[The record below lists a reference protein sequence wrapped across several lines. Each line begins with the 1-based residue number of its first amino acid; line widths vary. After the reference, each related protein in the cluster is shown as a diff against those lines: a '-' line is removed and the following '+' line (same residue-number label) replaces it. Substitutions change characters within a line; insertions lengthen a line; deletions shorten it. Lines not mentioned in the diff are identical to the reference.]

1 MLIDPHQWNSRNEK
15 EKPTKAFSEERGKLV
30 EAIELFLT
38 GNTSAFDF
46 DEALDPFRRSS
57 DPIVRIVAEEMW
69 YFYDDLDDHYVAMT
83 KQEWGYVQ
91 RLLLLLKSNCEIV
104 TAKTRIWSW
113 TQLVAAASVITFVVI
128 SLKVG
133 WGAQLFVLSIPFGF
147 VSILLSRLDRNET
160 GILDAYTAAIHPFAS
175 FGDLREAYESVRFLK
190 TPYPQE
196 LNESRIR
203 TPSQER
209 FLLLQLHVHWL
220 LFAPIYLAFQIFPHR
235 AILKVGRPQ

>member
-1 MLIDPHQWNSRNEK
+1 MHFDPQYLIPLDENKKS
-15 EKPTKAFSEERGKLV
+15 TKLCSVEREKLV

-38 GNTSAFDF
+38 GNISAFDF

-104 TAKTRIWSW
+104 TPRKRIWSW

-128 SLKVG
+128 SHKID
-133 WGAQLFVLSIPFGF
+133 WGAQLFVLSIPFGI
-147 VSILLSRLDRNET
+147 VSILLSRLGRNQT
-160 GILDAYTAAIHPFAS
+160 RILDAYTAAIHPFAS
-175 FGDLREAYESVRFLK
+175 FGDLREAYESVQFLK

-196 LNESRIR
+196 MNESRIR

-209 FLLLQLHVHWL
+209 FLLLQLHVYWL
-220 LFAPIYLAFQIFPHR
+220 LFAPIPLTLQMFPHQS
-235 AILKVGRPQ
+235 LSKVRTIA